1 MGLGYLDRTYS
12 SAYIIFR
19 EIVKAY
25 LVLDELQVPELINQE
40 RLIRRVEEGS
50 SQHPLKGPGDFIVVH
65 QQSSEQ

>member
-1 MGLGYLDRTYS
+1 MGLEYLDQTYL
-12 SAYIIFR
+12 SANVALAVY
-19 EIVKAY
+19 ELAY
-25 LVLDELQVPELINQE
+25 LMLNELQIPKLVDQE